1 MGSREGGDK
10 DQAVKG
16 VVRRITEIGVAMKDL
31 GAAGRLYRDLF
42 RARES
47 AVYEVR
53 EFGMAMRM
61 FRVGNIDFEL
71 MVPAGGGTIAR
82 FLERQEEGI
91 HHIAFEVDDIL
102 EAVRRMK
109 RHGIEVIDETP
120 FPIEGLK
127 AVFLHPRST
136 GGVLIE
142 LIEGAPA
149 WIGGRVLPEALQ
161 DPPDGTGL
169 AVQGIVEVAILA
181 KDPAVAVELFT
192 TVLSGGGSA
201 GAGGV
206 VTVGNVGVRI
216 SEVPPRGRPG
226 VHHVTL
232 KVVDL
237 GEATRVLAANGI
249 RFAAIRP
256 EDAGRPREVAMGGDA
271 CAGLRVHL
279 VEDVPPRPS
288 PERRFLRATTV
299 ME

>member
-10 DQAVKG
+10 DQAVTG

-47 AVYEVR
+47 AVYEVG

-71 MVPAGGGTIAR
+71 MEPAGSGGMIAK
-82 FLERQEEGI
+82 FLEREEEGI
-91 HHIAFEVDDIL
+91 HHIAFEVDDVL

-109 RHGIEVIDETP
+109 RHGVEVIDETP

-142 LIEGAPA
+142 LIVGDPA

-161 DPPDGTGL
+161 DPPDGSGL
-169 AVQGIVEVAILA
+169 AVQGIVEVAISA
-181 KDPAVAVELFT
+181 KDPEAAIELFT

-201 GAGGV
+201 RAGGV
-206 VTVGNVGVRI
+206 VTAGNVGVRI

-237 GEATRVLAANGI
+237 DEATRFLTANGI
-249 RFAAIRP
+249 RFAVSRP
-256 EDAGRPREVAMGGDA
+256 EDAARPREVAMGGDA

-279 VEDVPPRPS
+279 VEDVPSRPA
-288 PERRFLRATTV
+288 PERRFPRD
-299 ME
+299 